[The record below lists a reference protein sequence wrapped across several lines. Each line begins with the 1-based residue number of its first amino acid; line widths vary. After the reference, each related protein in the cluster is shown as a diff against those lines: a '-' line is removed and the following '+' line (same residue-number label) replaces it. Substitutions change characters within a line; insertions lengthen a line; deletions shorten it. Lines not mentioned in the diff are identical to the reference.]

1 MYNTIFKKS
10 DVGFYRL
17 TSFVNLKLLVLAEI
31 LYLYISEK
39 VSKIVK
45 QKRFLNIDSSWR
57 VIADFLS

>member
-10 DVGFYRL
+10 DVGFYPL

-45 QKRFLNIDSSWR
+45 QRRFLNIDSSWR

>member
-10 DVGFYRL
+10 DVGFYPL

-45 QKRFLNIDSSWR
+45 QKRFLKIDSSWR

>member
-10 DVGFYRL
+10 DVGFYPL

-31 LYLYISEK
+31 LYLYILEK

>member
-10 DVGFYRL
+10 DVGFNPL

>member
-10 DVGFYRL
+10 DVGFYPL

-45 QKRFLNIDSSWR
+45 QKRFLSIDSSWR

>member
-10 DVGFYRL
+10 DVGFYPL

>member
-10 DVGFYRL
+10 DVGFYPF

>member
-1 MYNTIFKKS
+1 MYNTTFKKS
-10 DVGFYRL
+10 DVGFYPL

-45 QKRFLNIDSSWR
+45 QRRFLNIDSSWR

>member
-1 MYNTIFKKS
+1 MLAFTHLPLF
-10 DVGFYRL
+10 L
-17 TSFVNLKLLVLAEI
+17 NLKLLVLAEI